1 VITIVN
7 YARTA
12 FIVQVTALHPTATTK
27 ATDFRLERDKESCDM
42 KDINIV
48 YLENAMKQERN

>member
-1 VITIVN
+1 MIVN
-7 YARTA
+7 YNRTT
-12 FIVQVTALHPTATTK
+12 FIVQATALHPTAATK

-48 YLENAMKQERN
+48 YLENALKQERN